1 MSEDNVEYL
10 VIDYDDQLDSVVDSV
25 NYLLQDYGLVFEED
39 DDKNNES
46 YENGDG
52 RMWWVLVDKS
62 LKRICEH
69 CDGYGG
75 QGDGYVPEQKGML
88 PSMCGYCDG
97 KGVDK

>member
-1 MSEDNVEYL
+1 MSDHNVEYL
-10 VIDYDDQLDSVVDSV
+10 VINYDDQLDSVVDSV

-39 DDKNNES
+39 DNKNNES

-52 RMWWVLVDKS
+52 RMWWT

-75 QGDGYVPEQKGML
+75 QGDGYVPEEKGML

-97 KGVDK
+97 TGVDK

>member
-1 MSEDNVEYL
+1 MSEDDEEYL

-52 RMWWVLVDKS
+52 RMWWT
-62 LKRICEH
+62 LKEIDE
-69 CDGYGG
+69 
-75 QGDGYVPEQKGML
+75 
-88 PSMCGYCDG
+88 
-97 KGVDK
+97 